1 MAESASSKIMV
12 GGAKFQQ
19 AVLDWTKQSN
29 HLYLTVLSAVIFM
42 WAVYAEK
49 LPEVWRWQL
58 STTIGRLLLLLL
70 LYVVHMLAGW
80 VPALLFAIAIGLTW
94 ANRPLYKPI
103 AVKEQLEA
111 FQSNIKVTDVE
122 TKKWFVEKVLKEN
135 PQRIIQDRVFTSAVQ
150 DDNASGSG
158 RTSR

>member
-1 MAESASSKIMV
+1 MAESSQKVMM

-29 HLYLTVLSAVIFM
+29 HLYLTVLGSVIFM

-58 STTIGRLLLLLL
+58 STTIGRLLLLLV
-70 LYVVHMLAGW
+70 LYIVYILAGW
-80 VPALLFAIAIGLTW
+80 IPALLLGIAIALTW
-94 ANRPLYKPI
+94 ANRPLYKPMS
-103 AVKEQLEA
+103 VKGQLEG
-111 FQSNIKVTDVE
+111 FNSNIKVTDIE
-122 TKKWFVEKVLKEN
+122 TNKWFVEKVLKES
-135 PQRIIQDRVFTSAVQ
+135 PRRIIQDRVVTSAVQ
-150 DDNASGSG
+150 EDNATGSG